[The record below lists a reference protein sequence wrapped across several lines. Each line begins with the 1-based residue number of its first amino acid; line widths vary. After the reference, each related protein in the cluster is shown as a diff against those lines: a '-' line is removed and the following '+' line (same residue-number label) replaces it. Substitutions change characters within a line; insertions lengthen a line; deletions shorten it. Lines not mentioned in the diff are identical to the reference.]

1 MTLLEEKKVVFCAVC
16 FVPHD
21 EHPEERKDT
30 WNGKP
35 ITGVW
40 AQDYTY
46 VRDFYQ
52 GNYVPICK
60 DHDREEISER
70 KMRHIDS
77 EYAAEKALGL

>member
-1 MTLLEEKKVVFCAVC
+1 VVLAEKKTVLCAVC
-16 FVPHD
+16 FAPHD
-21 EHPEERKDT
+21 EHPEEREDT

-35 ITGVW
+35 ITGGW

-46 VRDFYQ
+46 VWDFYQ
-52 GNYVPICK
+52 GNYTTVCK
-60 DHDREEISER
+60 SHDREEISER